1 MKSSDFAIQI
11 IPDHSI
17 DQKYAGIIREALA
30 RIGSFTNKA
39 LQDNR
44 VSELFS
50 LKRGN
55 LDFEH
60 AVKILSEGGRLLVG
74 FQFETRA
81 EDGDENFRV
90 FVKKQTSD
98 GTTYKFHLMPTVQQ
112 IVLQLISLEDRRTV
126 AIFSMLNISLEI
138 GYRILTTL
146 YGNQLKRLLV
156 RVPSFVRQGISTR
169 IERLAASQVL
179 DDAETWKMSRDS
191 TRGDGS
197 LSEMQRPGSQ
207 DNILQ
212 VLTDD
217 SLFDE
222 LNQYVGNVMSR
233 NERIRIKRQQIEEN
247 PDIPK
252 EEMYQLMVREDLDQ
266 LENCYARMHIYLK
279 AFYKNKDKRSQGKN
293 RILRQFFGCQIENIM
308 AETGLLEDLLSLS
321 EAEYFKNIDR
331 HREL

>member
-1 MKSSDFAIQI
+1 MKSSSFAIQI
-11 IPDHSI
+11 IPDHTI
-17 DQKYAGIIREALA
+17 DEKYAAIIREALA

-39 LQDNR
+39 VQDKR
-44 VSELFS
+44 VGELFRLEKS
-50 LKRGN
+50 H
-55 LDFEH
+55 LDLN
-60 AVKILSEGGRLLVG
+60 AAMDILSANGRLLVG

-81 EDGDENFRV
+81 EDADDNFRV
-90 FVKKQTSD
+90 FVKKQTAS
-98 GTTYKFHLMPTVQQ
+98 GSTHKFHLMPAVQQ
-112 IVLQLISLEDRRTV
+112 IILQLISLEDRRTV
-126 AIFSMLNISLEI
+126 AIFSMLNISLEV

-146 YGNQLKRLLV
+146 YGNQLKRLLT
-156 RVPSFVRQGISTR
+156 RVPPFALTGLTTR

-179 DDAETWKMSRDS
+179 GEAEAWKTASDPTLGTGNS
-191 TRGDGS
+191 
-197 LSEMQRPGSQ
+197 RPGSQ

-222 LNQYVGNVMSR
+222 LNQYVGNIMSR
-233 NERIRIKRQQIEEN
+233 NERIRTKRRQLEEN

-252 EEMYQLMVREDLDQ
+252 DEMYQLMVREDLDQ

-279 AFYKNKDKRSQGKN
+279 AFFKNKDKRSQGKN

-308 AETGLLEDLLSLS
+308 AETGLLEDLVSLN

-331 HREL
+331 HKEL